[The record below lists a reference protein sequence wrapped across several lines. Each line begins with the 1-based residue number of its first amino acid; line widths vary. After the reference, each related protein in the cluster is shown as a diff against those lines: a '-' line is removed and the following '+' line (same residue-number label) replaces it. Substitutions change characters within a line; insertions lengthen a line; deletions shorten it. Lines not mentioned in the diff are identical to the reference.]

1 MPLPA
6 GPITNCAYFMVAKIQ
21 LCFQK
26 KEEEKEVDGKLRKR
40 KESHAVFAV
49 IAFTP
54 LKNNCKHKNKTRK
67 KENLLGMITGARSVQ
82 MYRSEMSQEL
92 VVIES
97 PRHENRRKKGPDV
110 QE

>member
-1 MPLPA
+1 LTESSEREKKATRFSLSSLLPLSR
-6 GPITNCAYFMVAKIQ
+6 TTVNTK
-21 LCFQK
+21 
-26 KEEEKEVDGKLRKR
+26 
-40 KESHAVFAV
+40 
-49 IAFTP
+49 T
-54 LKNNCKHKNKTRK
+54 KTRK